1 MNEKKTLLDRFI
13 NTGFKVGMAGVAVV
27 AAYVGVKYVACVVD
41 EVKDAIAA
49 RMAAK
54 KAAEDDI
61 DVEKEGM
68 DA

>member
-1 MNEKKTLLDRFI
+1 MNEKKSVLDTVI
-13 NTGFKVGMAGVAVV
+13 EKGFKIGMAGVAVV
-27 AAYVGVKYVACVVD
+27 AAYVGVKYAIGVVQD
-41 EVKDAIAA
+41 IKSDIAT
-49 RMAAK
+49 RKAAK